1 MDLEAGAGGFLAVF
15 GADGGETLRD
25 LIVTFAVLGTLVYL
39 IKANG
44 FAARL
49 RGVIQEAIFANWQL
63 ALLGAAAIVL
73 SLASGW
79 RTWDGMR
86 NFTGE
91 PVLSLMITF
100 GIQAVMLIVAWLI
113 GESFA
118 VGMNQRFDGTSGRAG
133 LPTAPLVWCSASRSQ
148 ERFSTGPFTR
158 SEP

>member
-1 MDLEAGAGGFLAVF
+1 MDFVAGADSVLAAVGALGADSWQNAAAFAAVLAVILYALRANGFLARVW
-15 GADGGETLRD
+15 R
-25 LIVTFAVLGTLVYL
+25 AVQDTILT
-39 IKANG
+39 
-44 FAARL
+44 
-49 RGVIQEAIFANWQL
+49 NWQL

-91 PVLSLMITF
+91 SALSLMITF

-118 VGMNQRFDGTSGRAG
+118 TGMSQQVDGAKRI
-133 LPTAPLVWCSASRSQ
+133 RK
-148 ERFSTGPFTR
+148 
-158 SEP
+158 

>member
-1 MDLEAGAGGFLAVF
+1 FAAVLAVILYALRANGFLARVW
-15 GADGGETLRD
+15 R
-25 LIVTFAVLGTLVYL
+25 AVQDTILT
-39 IKANG
+39 
-44 FAARL
+44 
-49 RGVIQEAIFANWQL
+49 NWQL

-91 PVLSLMITF
+91 SALSLMITF

-118 VGMNQRFDGTSGRAG
+118 TGMSQQVDGAKRIRKPMDGAIGMVLGLAISGAAFYWLLHVFGAVSWTRTADLAFDWSRFATIAM
-133 LPTAPLVWCSASRSQ
+133 
-148 ERFSTGPFTR
+148 
-158 SEP
+158 